1 MRARLP
7 FAISLLLLSST
18 GTASAADPVLLAE
31 SGAFLLG
38 NAQRCGVSTE
48 RVMRAGRVLH
58 DMIASVSREA
68 KQKKVAD
75 ARFSDVFWSA
85 AAPSGGWEL
94 LIPPCDVVVTQFDR
108 LEDHHREAGFME

>member
-1 MRARLP
+1 MRVCLP
-7 FAISLLLLSST
+7 FAISMLLLSSI
-18 GTASAADPVLLAE
+18 GTAKAADPVLLAE

-48 RVMRAGRVLH
+48 RVMRAGRVIR

-68 KQKKVAD
+68 REKEVAD

-94 LIPPCDVVVTQFDR
+94 LIPPCDVVLAQFNR
-108 LEDHHREAGFME
+108 LEEHHRQAGYTE